1 MGIEANIEICEL
13 FDTYGNL
20 LTEKQQQIIKDYYYC
35 NTSLSEIAEIY
46 GVSRQAVGDIIS
58 RSVQSLHEYER
69 RLGLVSKNGEL
80 IRELNALQDKESGA
94 MQKEKI
100 QRIIAKIKE

>member
-20 LTEKQQQIIKDYYYC
+20 LTEKQQQMIKDYYYC

-46 GVSRQAVGDIIS
+46 GVSRQAVRDIIS
-58 RSVQSLHEYER
+58 RSVQSLHEYENK
-69 RLGLVSKNGEL
+69 LGVVAKNGEL
-80 IRELNALQDKESGA
+80 IKSLNELCLKEINTT
-94 MQKEKI
+94 QKQKI